1 MAKMTKD
8 LMLNDNKFSTA
19 VSDMKALK
27 KRTNQLKN
35 DLSDLYDDL
44 VSALEKRLKLKP
56 KKRF

>member
-35 DLSDLYDDL
+35 DLNSYKPVGLGFYKKK
-44 VSALEKRLKLKP
+44 EKHAWE
-56 KKRF
+56 